1 MSPAASGRATVSP
14 FPTGVITAVALV
26 SALAAGLLVAAR
38 PELGAVVLGAA
49 AYVPLVMTSVATG
62 IAVWIPVLFVKT
74 VPGLV
79 GTCMLAAICA
89 AWAGSLVAGRT
100 TIGALLPGQRWLV
113 GALALLLAWLSLSV
127 VWADNPELAWREVRL
142 WLFGAAVLIVVSTT
156 IRSPGQLRLVLL
168 AFSLGATMSVV
179 IGWLGQGPQV
189 IALPV
194 DPGTVTPKRFGG
206 AEGDPNYLAAQ
217 LVPAIVLAAALAAE
231 RGRSI
236 ARWGLAAC
244 VVALTI
250 GLAHTQSR
258 GGLIAAATVGVTA
271 AVLYR
276 RRWRSALLLAVGFVV
291 IVAGTWL
298 AVSPQAPSHVFKR
311 NDGGAGRSTLWL
323 VAWRVAEANPVGGAG
338 LDNFR
343 SVAPRY
349 VRQPGTLRY
358 VEKVTDRPH
367 VVHNTYLQL
376 LAEAGL
382 VGLGLFL
389 AVVTACL
396 AAAWRAATAF
406 ERRARP
412 DLALLS
418 RAVLLAGVGALAALL
433 FISAGTDP
441 RLWLLLA
448 LGPALLTIASLTPA
462 RKPR

>member
-1 MSPAASGRATVSP
+1 M
-14 FPTGVITAVALV
+14 
-26 SALAAGLLVAAR
+26 
-38 PELGAVVLGAA
+38 
-49 AYVPLVMTSVATG
+49 
-62 IAVWIPVLFVKT
+62 
-74 VPGLV
+74 
-79 GTCMLAAICA
+79 AAI
-89 AWAGSLVAGRT
+89 AG
-100 TIGALLPGQRWLV
+100 
-113 GALALLLAWLSLSV
+113 
-127 VWADNPELAWREVRL
+127 
-142 WLFGAAVLIVVSTT
+142 
-156 IRSPGQLRLVLL
+156 
-168 AFSLGATMSVV
+168 
-179 IGWLGQGPQV
+179 
-189 IALPV
+189 
-194 DPGTVTPKRFGG
+194 
-206 AEGDPNYLAAQ
+206 
-217 LVPAIVLAAALAAE
+217 
-231 RGRSI
+231 
-236 ARWGLAAC
+236 WGLAAC

-276 RRWRSALLLAVGFVV
+276 RRWRSALLLAVGAVV

-298 AVSPQAPSHVFKR
+298 VVSPQASSHVFKR

-376 LAEAGL
+376 LAETGL

-396 AAAWRAATAF
+396 TAAWRAASAF
-406 ERRARP
+406 DRLGQS

-418 RAVLLAGVGALAALL
+418 RAVLLAGVGVLAALL

-448 LGPALLTIASLTPA
+448 LGPALWTIASLTLAQATVTARDPA
-462 RKPR
+462 HATVSVLVPVRNEEPHLHVLIESLRAQQLDESVEFLVPRGRLHGTDPLDPGTSEGAGAAVPHDRHAGRNTPGASTSDFERRAASSSRAWTRTRAIRPATSRRGSPGCVGATWRA